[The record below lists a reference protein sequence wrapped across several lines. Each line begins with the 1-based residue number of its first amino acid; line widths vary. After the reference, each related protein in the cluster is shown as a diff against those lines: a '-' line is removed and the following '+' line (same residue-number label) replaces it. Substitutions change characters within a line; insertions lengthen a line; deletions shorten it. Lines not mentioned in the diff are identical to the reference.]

1 MEPFY
6 SLLCFVGLSS
16 VCSSNGALDII
27 GMLSAEIAV
36 MILRLVMTVILNRT
50 LSSGDQY
57 GCCSSHSCVCVWGGG
72 GGITMREAS
81 KLGAFLTWKLDG
93 PSLLAAS
100 EVSSRWLSLVQSDCV
115 LGRRLRRQKKIE
127 RRLREARVF
136 AVGCQPLR
144 TPHAVQEPLAGRNGR
159 FTTPRP
165 DNGVQLLAAPLGVHK
180 AVKRKS
186 SCTLQSAK
194 QRFAADRRVVKSDV
208 TVQTVRKSMRL

>member
-36 MILRLVMTVILNRT
+36 MILR
-50 LSSGDQY
+50 
-57 GCCSSHSCVCVWGGG
+57 
-72 GGITMREAS
+72 
-81 KLGAFLTWKLDG
+81 KLDG